1 LELTQLP
8 DVSSYYDTAGS
19 QSRAD
24 MEKRGPA
31 GPARVPVSAEEVV
44 PTGEDGPRWVCLVD
58 NIIKGP
64 FTDDQVRSL
73 IGQGEISPTTSMRM
87 GERPWIQAGQVG
99 LFKPL
104 FADALAK
111 SGIDPLAGVKL
122 AQPAGKEDEKPLVS
136 MHFYNELSVIGP
148 YPVRAGHWQPLAIFV
163 GLAFV
168 LSAILCADLT
178 LGLVINLVG
187 WTILYGYLS
196 TLMRESMDSPSD
208 PPPAWNFAAAKEMAV
223 AGAKVLVVQSVFSL
237 VPVGILLLLVIASFL
252 NGMPLLG
259 YVSIALVVVVFSASL
274 FVVPAALSIFG
285 ISGDLR
291 AALNPSRILNVIK
304 GGGRSYLMLVA
315 FSIAAGMACMVVTII
330 SVFLVEIPIVGIVT
344 AGLIMALV
352 FSYGHF
358 IWFHVVG
365 RFSRENESLTS
376 AAV

>member
-1 LELTQLP
+1 
-8 DVSSYYDTAGS
+8 
-19 QSRAD
+19 
-24 MEKRGPA
+24 
-31 GPARVPVSAEEVV
+31 
-44 PTGEDGPRWVCLVD
+44 
-58 NIIKGP
+58 
-64 FTDDQVRSL
+64 
-73 IGQGEISPTTSMRM
+73 
-87 GERPWIQAGQVG
+87 
-99 LFKPL
+99 
-104 FADALAK
+104 
-111 SGIDPLAGVKL
+111 
-122 AQPAGKEDEKPLVS
+122 
-136 MHFYNELSVIGP
+136 
-148 YPVRAGHWQPLAIFV
+148 
-163 GLAFV
+163 
-168 LSAILCADLT
+168 
-178 LGLVINLVG
+178 
-187 WTILYGYLS
+187 
-196 TLMRESMDSPSD
+196 MDSPSD

>member
-1 LELTQLP
+1 
-8 DVSSYYDTAGS
+8 
-19 QSRAD
+19 
-24 MEKRGPA
+24 
-31 GPARVPVSAEEVV
+31 
-44 PTGEDGPRWVCLVD
+44 
-58 NIIKGP
+58 
-64 FTDDQVRSL
+64 
-73 IGQGEISPTTSMRM
+73 
-87 GERPWIQAGQVG
+87 
-99 LFKPL
+99 
-104 FADALAK
+104 
-111 SGIDPLAGVKL
+111 
-122 AQPAGKEDEKPLVS
+122 
-136 MHFYNELSVIGP
+136 
-148 YPVRAGHWQPLAIFV
+148 
-163 GLAFV
+163 
-168 LSAILCADLT
+168 
-178 LGLVINLVG
+178 
-187 WTILYGYLS
+187 
-196 TLMRESMDSPSD
+196 
-208 PPPAWNFAAAKEMAV
+208 
-223 AGAKVLVVQSVFSL
+223 
-237 VPVGILLLLVIASFL
+237 
-252 NGMPLLG
+252 MPLLG